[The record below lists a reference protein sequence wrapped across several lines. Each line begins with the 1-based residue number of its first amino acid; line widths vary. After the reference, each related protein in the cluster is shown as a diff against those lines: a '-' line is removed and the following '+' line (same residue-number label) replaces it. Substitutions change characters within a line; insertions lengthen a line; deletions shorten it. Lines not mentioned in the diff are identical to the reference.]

1 MISAFLAVP
10 FPAGSSTPHRC
21 LGARRSP
28 RHDPWRLLP
37 ITMSTL
43 KHCLALKKR
52 LSGPGPCSGALVP
65 ALRAPQ
71 QRQARSSPHAATTP
85 RRSALASRIPQLPP
99 RPSAGPAGPR
109 LLPHRLRRAGDGH
122 PAAAAAAIVEHP
134 ADIQQQPP
142 HTPRPGRHLGAAI
155 LAPPSWAAILA
166 PPSWPRLSPPRGPP
180 GNGVPLLETG
190 FGGILRRFWCI
201 LRHPRPSWG
210 HPGLCHGSVRGEGAV
225 RPEVP
230 LAELPFHREARG
242 ETPEGCG

>member
-21 LGARRSP
+21 LGAGRSQ

-37 ITMSTL
+37 ITLLTL
-43 KHCLALKKR
+43 KCCLALKNH
-52 LSGPGPCSGALVP
+52 LTGPGPCSGALVP

-155 LAPPSWAAILA
+155 LGRHLGAAILA
-166 PPSWPRLSPPRGPP
+166 PPQPAPRAAGQWSPVVGA
-180 GNGVPLLETG
+180 
-190 FGGILRRFWCI
+190 RFWGAFEAF
-201 LRHPRPSWG
+201 LVYFEASQTFLGLSWALPRVCPWG
-210 HPGLCHGSVRGEGAV
+210 RGG
-225 RPEVP
+225 
-230 LAELPFHREARG
+230 EARASLG
-242 ETPEGCG
+242 RAALPQGGAG